1 MSTYATIAIRM
12 DELGRIEDAE
22 LSAGLGA
29 AAGVELSQAL
39 LSSCIAQVV
48 EGIDPAHALQFINR
62 YADRLLF
69 ARDYY
74 GTDLH
79 QFLQTLPLSAAVVEK
94 IYWQNAERL
103 VAPPKKT

>member
-1 MSTYATIAIRM
+1 LFDTYPNLWA
-12 DELGRIEDAE
+12 D
-22 LSAGLGA
+22 LSAGSGR
-29 AAGVELSQAL
+29 QAL
-39 LSSCIAQVV
+39 SR
-48 EGIDPAHALQFINR
+48 DPGHALQFINR

-69 ARDYY
+69 GRDYY

-103 VAPPKKT
+103 VAPPKA